1 MKKAVIYARVSSG
14 RQEKE
19 GFSIPAQIEFLTEYA
34 RHNGFSVV
42 EQFIEAETA
51 KIAGRK
57 QFNNML
63 KYITENQI
71 DAILAEKTDR
81 IYRNFKDYIVL
92 EDFKHI
98 EVHLVKE
105 NMIISEHASSHVKF
119 MHGIKVL
126 MAKNY
131 IDNLSEEV
139 IKGKNRK
146 AKEGYYPQQAPVG
159 YKNDSD
165 KTSSKRIIVPD
176 EKAAFFIRRLFDLYA
191 TGSYSVK
198 ELRKKIFEEGFNHKG
213 KPYARSRILAILHDP
228 FYIGKFIY
236 NGVIYEGK
244 HEPIV
249 SVDKYNAVQKLFNHS
264 RARTHDVEFAYTGL
278 LTCGYCGCQLTAE
291 LKKGKY
297 IYYHCTGRRGGD
309 CKKHYIREEKI
320 DEVMLDLIGRIPAP
334 TSDIM
339 ELIKQS
345 LKDSRKLRID
355 YEENSTEAIQKQID
369 TLNKRLDNLYTDK
382 MDQVITEEYWK
393 EKHNLWYNEKEELIE
408 KLKSFNNAAR
418 TFDEG
423 ANLLLNFCET
433 LPQEYLKAS
442 PKKKQQILR
451 LIGSNFIYKDKKL
464 SVELSSVFNLLI
476 NNQNLVNGGNDCPM
490 LEPPQIIYR
499 LKKLLSQEFITQL
512 KSLKIAA

>member
-19 GFSIPAQIEFLTEYA
+19 GFSIPALIEFLTEYA
-34 RHNGFSVV
+34 RKNGFSVV
-42 EQFIEAETA
+42 EQFTEAETA
-51 KIAGRK
+51 KRAGRK

-81 IYRNFKDYIVL
+81 VYRNFKDYIVL
-92 EDFKHI
+92 DDFKHI

-105 NMIISEHASSHVKF
+105 GMIISERASSHVKF

-139 IKGKNRK
+139 KKGKNRK

-159 YKNDSD
+159 YMNIEG
-165 KTSSKRIIVPD
+165 TMGIKRIIVPD
-176 EKAAFFIRRLFDLYA
+176 EATNFHIKRLFELYS
-191 TGSYSVK
+191 TGTYSINR
-198 ELRKKIFEEGFNHKG
+198 LRKQIFQEGFSHKG
-213 KPYARSRILAILHDP
+213 KPYSKSRLLAILHDP

-244 HEPIV
+244 HTPIV
-249 SVDKYNAVQKLFNHS
+249 DIDTFNAVQKLFNQS
-264 RARTHDVEFAYTGL
+264 KARTHDVEFAYTGL
-278 LTCGYCGCQLTAE
+278 LTCGHCGCQLTAE

-297 IYYHCTGRRGGD
+297 IYYHCTGKRGGD

-320 DEVMLDLIGRIPAP
+320 DEVMLDLIMRIPAP

-339 ELIKQS
+339 QLIKQS

-355 YEENSTEAIQKQID
+355 YEENSTEAIQKQIE
-369 TLNKRLDNLYTDK
+369 TLNRRLDNLYTDK
-382 MDQVITEEYWK
+382 MDRVITEEYWK

-408 KLKSFNNAAR
+408 KLKGFNSAAR

-423 ANLLLNFCET
+423 ANLLLNFCEA
-433 LPQEYLKAS
+433 LPQEYLRAC
-442 PKKKQQILR
+442 PKKKQQILK
-451 LIGSNFIYKDKKL
+451 LIGSNFSYKDKKV
-464 SVELSSVFNLLI
+464 SVELTSVFDFLI
-476 NNQNLVNGGNDCPM
+476 NNQNLINGGNDRPK
-490 LEPPQIIYR
+490 LEPQQILYK
-499 LKKLLSQEFITQL
+499 LKTLLNREYITQL
-512 KSLKIAA
+512 KSLKFAA